1 MRIGTLGRH
10 TGVDPETIRYY
21 EREGLLQPP
30 KREANGYRRYSS
42 THAERLRFIRHCRAL
57 EISLSEIR
65 GLLTLLDSPD
75 SDCDEINL
83 LIDRHLTAVHQR
95 RAELAE
101 LESQLMVLRQRC
113 ARHQT
118 VAQCGIA
125 EELKAA
131 ATGESCI
138 CHRD

>member
-1 MRIGTLGRH
+1 MRIGTLSRH

-30 KREANGYRRYSS
+30 GREANGYRSYSS
-42 THAERLRFIRHCRAL
+42 AHTERLRFIRHCRAL

-65 GLLTLLDSPD
+65 RLLTLLADPGADCEAIDSMI
-75 SDCDEINL
+75 E
-83 LIDRHLTAVHQR
+83 RHLAAVHQR

-101 LESQLMVLRQRC
+101 LESQLVALRERC
-113 ARHQT
+113 ALHHT
-118 VAQCGIA
+118 VAECGIA

-131 ATGESCI
+131 AAGDPCV
-138 CHRD
+138 CHDD

>member
-1 MRIGTLGRH
+1 MRIGTLSRQ
-10 TGVDPETIRYY
+10 TGVDPDTIRYY
-21 EREGLLQPP
+21 EREGLLPSP
-30 KREANGYRRYSS
+30 AREANGYRHYTSV
-42 THAERLRFIRHCRAL
+42 HIERLRFIRHCRAL
-57 EISLSEIR
+57 EISLSEIGR
-65 GLLTLLDSPD
+65 LLTLLASPANECGEIDSV
-75 SDCDEINL
+75 
-83 LIDRHLTAVHQR
+83 IDQHLAAVHQR

-113 ARHQT
+113 AHHQT

-131 ATGESCI
+131 ASGDSCI